1 MGERRAAHRLI
12 EQVVRGA
19 VDADMVRLHG
29 AIVATFELFPPHV
42 AAETVFTPAL
52 ATLDGAS
59 DAHRMA
65 VAAIDRHRRLYDV

>member
-1 MGERRAAHRLI
+1 MVRRRAAHGLI

-19 VDADMVRLHG
+19 VEADAVRLHG

-42 AAETVFTPAL
+42 AADTVFTPAL

-65 VAAIDRHRRLYDV
+65 AAAIDRHRPLYAG

>member
-1 MGERRAAHRLI
+1 MGSRPSGHRLI

-19 VDADMVRLHG
+19 LEADAVRLHG

-42 AAETVFTPAL
+42 ASEIVFTPAL

-65 VAAIDRHRRLYDV
+65 AAAIERHRPLYAG

>member
-1 MGERRAAHRLI
+1 MGKGRAAHRLI

-19 VDADMVRLHG
+19 VDADTVRLHG

-42 AAETVFTPAL
+42 ATEAVFTPAL

-65 VAAIDRHRRLYDV
+65 AAAIERHRRIYAG